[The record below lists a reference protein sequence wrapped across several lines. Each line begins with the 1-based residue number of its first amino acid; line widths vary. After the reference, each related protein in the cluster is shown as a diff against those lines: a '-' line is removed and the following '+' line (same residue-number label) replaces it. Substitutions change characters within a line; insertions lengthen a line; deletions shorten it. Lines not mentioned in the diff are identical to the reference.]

1 MHQKDVFCLTR
12 QIVKEWKRG
21 IHEQPRMRGEM
32 RGRRRNKKWSFKKKK
47 KIERRVLFKQAEIL

>member
-32 RGRRRNKKWSFKKKK
+32 RGRRRNKKWNFKKKK
-47 KIERRVLFKQAEIL
+47 KNREKSFI